1 MTALLKKK
9 TRKSWHIILFI
20 MQLKLDIFSRR
31 INNISKQLTHRKKIM
46 TVLSSIL
53 YGLYP
58 IAKLVVFTLIALVG
72 VIRISYEISLH
83 LLKLLEKK

>member
-1 MTALLKKK
+1 
-9 TRKSWHIILFI
+9 
-20 MQLKLDIFSRR
+20 
-31 INNISKQLTHRKKIM
+31 M

-72 VIRISYEISLH
+72 AIRICYEISLH